1 MRHLPYVVAEAFGKA
16 GDALAELPSGA
27 LALLQGKL
35 FWRKHVTKRGAEKSG
50 LALLVQK
57 SSMLAPAPAEVTR

>member
-1 MRHLPYVVAEAFGKA
+1 MVAEAFGKA

-35 FWRKHVTKRGAEKSG
+35 FWRRLILDSRVVDFEDGVHWYHPMPQTLTG
-50 LALLVQK
+50 VQRCRLT
-57 SSMLAPAPAEVTR
+57 SRI